1 MGDTVIVRRR
11 VESNFTTL
19 PNELIRDNRLSWK
32 AMGLLVYLLA
42 HPANFRLNLVY
53 LARQRPSG
61 RDATRS
67 ALRELEAAG
76 YVLIE
81 RSHDSRGRFSTTT
94 WMVSQTPDF
103 RPDPPCSENPHTV
116 NPAKENPK
124 PESPASDKPT
134 LISTEVEQELIR
146 ERTTT
151 TIPPFEPLK
160 RPSGLADRDWASIE
174 AALVGLPVE
183 VAQELLAELR
193 QAIKVGTIKTTPLRW
208 FHGVMRRYREGR
220 FVPSAPLKRR
230 AESLANAGEK
240 LAVKSEPD
248 RGVGNEF
255 LQQLKGGRSTRLAN
269 KQIV

>member
-1 MGDTVIVRRR
+1 MGETVIVRRR

-76 YVLIE
+76 YVRIE

-103 RPDPPCSENPHTV
+103 RPDPPCSEKPHTV
-116 NPAKENPK
+116 NPARENPK
-124 PESPASDKPT
+124 LESPASDKPT

-151 TIPPFEPLK
+151 TRLPFELLK
-160 RPSGLADRDWASIE
+160 RPGGLADKDWASIE
-174 AALVGLPVE
+174 TALAGVTVE
-183 VAQELLAELR
+183 VAQELLSELR
-193 QAIKVGTIKTTPLRW
+193 QAIKAGTIKTTPLRW
-208 FHGVMRRYREGR
+208 FHGVMRRYREGL
-220 FVPSAPLKRR
+220 FVPSAPSKKR
-230 AESLANAGEK
+230 AESLANIGEK

-248 RGVGNEF
+248 RGLANEF
-255 LQQLKGGRSTRLAN
+255 LQQIKGGLSCMPG
-269 KQIV
+269 Q